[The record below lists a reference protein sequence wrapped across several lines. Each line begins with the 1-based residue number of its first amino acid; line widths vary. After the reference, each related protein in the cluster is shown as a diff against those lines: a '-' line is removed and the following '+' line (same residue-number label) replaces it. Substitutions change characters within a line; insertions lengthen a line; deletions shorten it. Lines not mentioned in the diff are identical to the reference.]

1 MAPFPQHSFDLFLA
15 SLIAG
20 AQRRLRRMARRS

>member
-1 MAPFPQHSFDLFLA
+1 VRWAFSCL

-20 AQRRLRRMARRS
+20 AQRRRIRSYLLKF